1 MAAKFQH
8 PLQKG
13 RLVKIKKG
21 ACHPLLN
28 TGKHCIIWGL
38 SQQQDTYIVLSVCKA
53 TRKLCAYQV
62 RFNQVANAA
71 NKIMPTQLHKEYKRT
86 KAQFEQLFAV

>member
-1 MAAKFQH
+1 MAAKFEH

-13 RLVKIKKG
+13 RLVTIKKG

-38 SQQQDTYIVLSVCKA
+38 SQQRETYIVLSVCKA
-53 TRKLCAYQV
+53 TKVMRAYSV

-86 KAQFEQLFAV
+86 KEMFEKLFAE